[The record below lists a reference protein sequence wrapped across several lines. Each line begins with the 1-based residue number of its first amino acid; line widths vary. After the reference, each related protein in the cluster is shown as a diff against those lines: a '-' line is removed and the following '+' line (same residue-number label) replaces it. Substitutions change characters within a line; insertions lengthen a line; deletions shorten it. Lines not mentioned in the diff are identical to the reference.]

1 MRRKLTL
8 IALTAFAAQIAYC
21 QAAASASANEIG
33 VLKVQGNVYMV
44 VTPAGNI
51 AAQIGGDG
59 IVVVN
64 TAEEALAPRIA
75 AAIKK
80 LDVNGSEKPVQ
91 WIVNTDAALNHIG
104 GNVALPV
111 ASGLPKARQPR
122 IVAQANVLNLIG
134 GRGRAQLKIP
144 EDLWPNDE
152 YSTPTKD
159 FAFNGEAVVVTHV
172 PQALTDGDSIVHF
185 RRSDV
190 LAVGDLFTPG
200 LYPVIRLDRG
210 GSIQGYLDGLNLI
223 LRITVPLRYQE
234 GGTYVIP
241 GRGRLC
247 DEADVVEYRN
257 MVTIV
262 RDRVLDMV
270 KQNKTWDE
278 VKAARLT
285 RDYDVQYDAKSA
297 EAFVEA
303 IYKSLRK

>member
-1 MRRKLTL
+1 MRRQLTL
-8 IALTAFAAQIAYC
+8 IALTALAAHVVYC
-21 QAAASASANEIG
+21 QAPASANDIG

-44 VTPAGNI
+44 ATPAGNI
-51 AAQIGGDG
+51 AAQIGADG

-75 AAIKK
+75 AALKK
-80 LDVNGSEKPVQ
+80 LDANGSDKPIQ
-91 WIVNTDAALNHIG
+91 WIINTDAALNHIG
-104 GNVALPV
+104 GNAALPV

-122 IVAQANVLNLIG
+122 IVAQANVLNLVG
-134 GRGRAQLKIP
+134 GPNRAQLKIP
-144 EDLWPNDE
+144 EALWPNDE
-152 YSTPTKD
+152 YATPTKD
-159 FAFNGEAVVVTHV
+159 FAFNGEPVIVTHV
-172 PQALTDGDSIVHF
+172 PHALTDGDSIVHF

-200 LYPVIRLDRG
+200 FYPVIRLDRG
-210 GSIQGYLDGLNLI
+210 GTIQGYLDGLNQI

-247 DEADVVEYRN
+247 DEADLVEYRN

-270 KQNKTWDE
+270 KHNKTWDE

-297 EAFVEA
+297 DTFVEA

>member
-1 MRRKLTL
+1 MRRQHTL
-8 IALTAFAAQIAYC
+8 IALAAFTAQFAYGQT
-21 QAAASASANEIG
+21 SATNDIG
-33 VLKVQGNVYMV
+33 ALKVQGNVYML

-51 AAQIGGDG
+51 AAQVGSDG

-64 TAEEALAPRIA
+64 TAEEALAPRVA
-75 AAIKK
+75 AALKK
-80 LDVNGSEKPVQ
+80 LDASGSDKPIQ

-104 GNVALPV
+104 GNGALPV
-111 ASGLPKARQPR
+111 ASGLPKGRQPR
-122 IVAQANVLNLIG
+122 VVAQANVLNLLG
-134 GRGRAQLKIP
+134 GPMRAQLKVP
-144 EDLWPNDE
+144 EELWPNDE
-152 YSTPTKD
+152 YTTPTKD

-172 PQALTDGDSIVHF
+172 PHALSDGDSIVHF

-200 LYPVIRLDRG
+200 FYPVIRVDRG
-210 GSIQGYLDGLNLI
+210 GSIQGLLDGLNLI
-223 LRITVPLRYQE
+223 LRTTVPLRYQE

-270 KQNKTWDE
+270 KHNKTWDE

-297 EAFVEA
+297 DAFVEA
-303 IYKSLRK
+303 IYKGLKK

>member
-51 AAQIGGDG
+51 AAQIGSDG

-91 WIVNTDAALNHIG
+91 WIVNTDAAGNHIG

>member
-1 MRRKLTL
+1 MRRQITL
-8 IALTAFAAQIAYC
+8 IALTALAAQLAYS
-21 QAAASASANEIG
+21 QTAAGVATNDIG
-33 VLKVQGNVYMV
+33 VLKVQGNVYML
-44 VTPAGNI
+44 VTPVGNI
-51 AAQIGGDG
+51 AAQIGSDG

-64 TAEEALAPRIA
+64 TAEEAMAPRIA
-75 AAIKK
+75 AALKK
-80 LDVNGSEKPVQ
+80 LDVNGSDKPIQ
-91 WIVNTDAALNHIG
+91 WIVNTDAATNHIG

-122 IVAQANVLNLIG
+122 IVAQANVLNLLG
-134 GRGRAQLKIP
+134 GPARAQLKVP
-144 EDLWPNDE
+144 EELWPNDE
-152 YSTPTKD
+152 YSTPAKD

-172 PQALTDGDSIVHF
+172 PHALTDGDSIVHF

-200 LYPVIRLDRG
+200 FYPVIRLDRG
-210 GSIQGYLDGLNLI
+210 GSIQGYLDGLNQI

-270 KQNKTWDE
+270 KHNKTWDE

-297 EAFVEA
+297 DAFVEA
-303 IYKSLRK
+303 IYKGLKK

>member
-21 QAAASASANEIG
+21 QAAASASSNEIG

-51 AAQIGGDG
+51 AAQIGSDG

-270 KQNKTWDE
+270 KHNRTWDE

-297 EAFVEA
+297 DAFVEA

>member
-1 MRRKLTL
+1 MRRQYTL
-8 IALTAFAAQIAYC
+8 IALTAFAAQFAYC
-21 QAAASASANEIG
+21 QATGASDVG
-33 VLKVQGNVYMV
+33 VLKVQGSVYMLA
-44 VTPAGNI
+44 TPAGNI

-64 TAEEALAPRIA
+64 TADETLAPRIA
-75 AAIKK
+75 AALKK
-80 LDVNGSEKPVQ
+80 IETNGSDKPIQ
-91 WIVNTDAALNHIG
+91 WVVNTDAGLNHIG

-122 IVAQANVLNLIG
+122 IVAQANVLNLLG
-134 GRGRAQLKIP
+134 GPTRAQLNVP
-144 EDLWPNDE
+144 EALWPNDE

-159 FAFNGEAVVVTHV
+159 FAFNGEAVIVTHV
-172 PQALTDGDSIVHF
+172 PHALTDGDSIVHF

-200 LYPVIRLDRG
+200 FYPVIRLDRG
-210 GSIQGYLDGLNLI
+210 GSIQGLLDGLNLI
-223 LRITVPLRYQE
+223 LRTTVPLRYQE

-270 KQNKTWDE
+270 KHNKTWDE

-297 EAFVEA
+297 DAFVEA
-303 IYKSLRK
+303 IYKGLKK

>member
-8 IALTAFAAQIAYC
+8 IALTAFAARIAYC

-51 AAQIGGDG
+51 AAQIGSDG

-297 EAFVEA
+297 DAFVEA

>member
-1 MRRKLTL
+1 MRRQLTL
-8 IALTAFAAQIAYC
+8 IALTALAVRIAYC
-21 QAAASASANEIG
+21 QATSPSDIG
-33 VLKVQGNVYMV
+33 VLKVQGNVYMLV
-44 VTPAGNI
+44 IPAGNI
-51 AAQIGGDG
+51 AAQVGADG

-64 TAEEALAPRIA
+64 TGEEALAPRIA
-75 AAIKK
+75 AAIRK
-80 LDVNGSEKPVQ
+80 LDVNGSDKPIQ
-91 WIVNTDAALNHIG
+91 WIVNTDAAANHIG

-122 IVAQANVLNLIG
+122 IVAQANVLNLLG
-134 GRGRAQLKIP
+134 GPTRAQLNVP
-144 EDLWPNDE
+144 EALWPNDE
-152 YSTPTKD
+152 YSTPAKD
-159 FAFNGEAVVVTHV
+159 FAFNGEAVVVTHL
-172 PQALTDGDSIVHF
+172 PHALTDGDSIVHF

-200 LYPVIRLDRG
+200 FYPVIRLDRG
-210 GSIQGYLDGLNLI
+210 GSIQGFLDGLNQI

-270 KQNKTWDE
+270 KHNKTWDE

-297 EAFVEA
+297 DAFVEA
-303 IYKSLRK
+303 IYKGLKK